1 MTTSI
6 FKPHEYSIDDG
17 QIITI
22 HITNI
27 SSTITLQRIFEECL
41 FFKFGEIVQIVLKGY
56 IDDTKKTEAYVDFK
70 YFDKR
75 LLEYLEMIDIPIE
88 IIQIEEGEGTAWFI
102 QKKKLDTHFYIEK
115 NIKGTN
121 KINLIIHSINSSKTI
136 HDVNYLFREM
146 GIVDQLDL
154 IWSKDR
160 NCSLPIRAQAYVYF
174 KEWENDIHVC
184 KFFKELRE
192 NNMMTIKY
200 DYNGYKD
207 LLWVYELFP
216 SAEKTIDYGF
226 EFGDYYKGV
235 PDNKEGWEND
245 KRMLKNNNL
254 SWYFTSSGKLAYSD
268 KIGYEEI
275 KKYGG
280 IFIEDILFKYENDNG
295 IENDGNEFSDE
306 NDVEDIN
313 TNIDIDINEI
323 KVFPKHYNIFKNL
336 KKYKIDYSTEIY
348 NENDDSLYIDEDVLD
363 NEECK
368 KMITRTF
375 QRTLDIKLATP
386 LGKI

>member
-136 HDVNYLFREM
+136 HDVNYLVRF
-146 GIVDQLDL
+146 
-154 IWSKDR
+154 
-160 NCSLPIRAQAYVYF
+160 
-174 KEWENDIHVC
+174 
-184 KFFKELRE
+184 
-192 NNMMTIKY
+192 
-200 DYNGYKD
+200 
-207 LLWVYELFP
+207 
-216 SAEKTIDYGF
+216 
-226 EFGDYYKGV
+226 
-235 PDNKEGWEND
+235 
-245 KRMLKNNNL
+245 
-254 SWYFTSSGKLAYSD
+254 
-268 KIGYEEI
+268 
-275 KKYGG
+275 
-280 IFIEDILFKYENDNG
+280 
-295 IENDGNEFSDE
+295 
-306 NDVEDIN
+306 
-313 TNIDIDINEI
+313 
-323 KVFPKHYNIFKNL
+323 
-336 KKYKIDYSTEIY
+336 
-348 NENDDSLYIDEDVLD
+348 
-363 NEECK
+363 
-368 KMITRTF
+368 
-375 QRTLDIKLATP
+375 
-386 LGKI
+386 